1 MFTKNKMAIT
11 LESVAPPGLDQE
23 AVEEEEIVEPAE
35 TAEVAAEVEAE
46 TEDQEPT
53 EEIATEEPPVE
64 VPVPKARGR
73 PKKRIQPQRL
83 LRKLPQKLLLQNPKP
98 KRVPRLLRKSL
109 RPSTNRVLNR
119 TRP

>member
-1 MFTKNKMAIT
+1 MAIS

-23 AVEEEEIVEPAE
+23 AVEEEEENVEPAE
-35 TAEVAAEVEAE
+35 TAEVAAEVAE
-46 TEDQEPT
+46 VEEQDPEPT
-53 EEIATEEPPVE
+53 EEIATEEAPVE

-98 KRVPRLLRKSL
+98 KRVPRLLQKKACAHL
-109 RPSTNRVLNR
+109 RIKF
-119 TRP
+119 